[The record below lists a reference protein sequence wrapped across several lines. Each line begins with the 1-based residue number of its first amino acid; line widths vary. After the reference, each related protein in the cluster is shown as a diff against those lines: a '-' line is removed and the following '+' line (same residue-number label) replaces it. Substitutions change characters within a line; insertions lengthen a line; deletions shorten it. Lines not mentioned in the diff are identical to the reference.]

1 MLSSQEKPELHSW
14 YLAVVLHPFCTW
26 SSVPKKTALCL
37 FTEQEELT
45 SWQESELVE
54 NPRSVSLLLTPE
66 YSYCTSAWCQ
76 LLPLSRT
83 GDLVFADKR

>member
-1 MLSSQEKPELHSW
+1 MLSAQEKPELHSW
-14 YLAVVLHPFCTW
+14 YLAVVLHPFWTW
-26 SSVPKKTALCL
+26 SPVLKKKTALCL

-66 YSYCTSAWCQ
+66 YCTHYSCQ
-76 LLPLSRT
+76 LLPLSRI
-83 GDLVFADKR
+83 GDLVFTDKR